1 LAIET
6 LQRQPILLALPLA
19 LGLALAPQPGCT
31 SSPQQAPAESGTG
44 GKGGNRGTGGAAAS
58 GGKSGQGG
66 GTAEGGSGGSAV
78 GSGGQSGGA
87 AGTGGV
93 TGTGGADAG
102 GSGGNAGQ
110 DAAQGGNQDGGPSG
124 AGGGGSPSS
133 GAHFKMIKLDTTT
146 AGAGVMVDVAK
157 YPVAVVLN
165 TMNFDF
171 TQAKAKGE
179 DVRFVTA
186 EGVAL
191 PFEIEFWDAA
201 AKVAG
206 LWVKVDLKGNA
217 AQSIKMTWGDSA
229 ATAASNPNAV
239 FDTKE
244 GFIGV
249 WHLSE
254 PGSTTADGYKDATA
268 SAAHATGVALAP
280 ASTGDGRVGKATLL
294 SHATGQFIQVPAAK
308 STIYDMT
315 EKMTYSIW
323 FNAKTRNAVS
333 YQGVFTKGEGSFRL
347 HFIGTTNATECCI
360 ESTIHNDICAVGK
373 TEVATGKWYHMMAV
387 HDRPN
392 IYYYL
397 NGKLEAMDDEPAA
410 WKSDPTKPVTIGTN
424 SSSPA
429 PRSFDGSLDEAR
441 ILNVVKDA
449 NWAKLEYESQ
459 REGQTFLT
467 FGDGM

>member
-1 LAIET
+1 VLTA
-6 LQRQPILLALPLA
+6 
-19 LGLALAPQPGCT
+19 ALATQPGCT
-31 SSPQQAPAESGTG
+31 SSPEQTPSEGGSGTG
-44 GKGGNRGTGGAAAS
+44 GKAGNRGSGGAAAS
-58 GGKSGQGG
+58 GGKTGAGG
-66 GTAEGGSGGSAV
+66 DSGGSGGAGTGGGGGGAV
-78 GSGGQSGGA
+78 GSGGA
-87 AGTGGV
+87 V
-93 TGTGGADAG
+93 AG
-102 GSGGNAGQ
+102 GSGGAGKDGSVSETGGTGGPGDDGGQ
-110 DAAQGGNQDGGPSG
+110 DAAEVGGTGG
-124 AGGGGSPSS
+124 AGVPSS

-146 AGAGVMVDVAK
+146 AGAGVMADVAK

-165 TMNFDF
+165 AMNFDF
-171 TQAKAKGE
+171 SQAKAKGE
-179 DVRFVTA
+179 DVRFVSA
-186 EGVAL
+186 DGAAL

-217 AQSIKMTWGDSA
+217 TQSIKMTWGDSA

-239 FDTKE
+239 FDTKD

-268 SAAHATGVALAP
+268 SGAHATGVALAP

-294 SHATGQFIQVPAAK
+294 SHAQGQYIQVPTAK
-308 STIYDMT
+308 ATIYDMT

-323 FNAKTRNAVS
+323 FNAKSRNAVS

-347 HFIGTTNATECCI
+347 HFIGTSNATECCI

-373 TEVATGKWYHMMAV
+373 TETSTGKWYHMMAV

-410 WKSDPTKPVTIGTN
+410 WKSDPTKPLTIGTN
-424 SSSPA
+424 ASGPA
-429 PRSFDGSLDEAR
+429 ARSFDGSLDEAR

-467 FGDGM
+467 FGDGK

>member
-1 LAIET
+1 
-6 LQRQPILLALPLA
+6 LALPLA
-19 LGLALAPQPGCT
+19 LTLTLAPQPGCS
-31 SSPQQAPAESGTG
+31 SSPQQAPADDGTGGSSG
-44 GKGGNRGTGGAAAS
+44 GKGGNRGTGGQSS
-58 GGKSGQGG
+58 GGKSGGSGG
-66 GTAEGGSGGSAV
+66 QSGSGGSAAGDGGSGGTSV
-78 GSGGQSGGA
+78 GSGGQSGGSAGQDDGGSATGGGGAEDA
-87 AGTGGV
+87 AVDSGPSGTGGGGGNPS
-93 TGTGGADAG
+93 TGT
-102 GSGGNAGQ
+102 
-110 DAAQGGNQDGGPSG
+110 
-124 AGGGGSPSS
+124 
-133 GAHFKMIKLDTTT
+133 HFKMIKLDTTA

-157 YPVAVVLN
+157 YPVAIVLN
-165 TMNFDF
+165 AMNFDF
-171 TQAKAKGE
+171 TQAKSKGE

-186 EGVAL
+186 AGAPL

-217 AQSIKMTWGDSA
+217 AQSIKMTWGDAA

-239 FDTKE
+239 FDTKD

-268 SAAHATGVALAP
+268 SAAHAAGVALTA

-294 SHATGQFIQVPAAK
+294 SHATGQFIQVPVAK

-323 FNAKTRNAVS
+323 FNAKTRNGVS

-373 TEVATGKWYHMMAV
+373 TEVATGKWYHMVAV

-424 SSSPA
+424 ASGPA
-429 PRSFDGSLDEAR
+429 ARSFDGYLDEAR

-449 NWAKLEYESQ
+449 NWVKLDYESQ